1 MGVMKRFWI
10 VVSILVGFQGLIFTH
25 AQVPDWENPAIFQN
39 NRLPACATF
48 MHYSDRDAAIQDN
61 YFSSPYYFSLS
72 GKWKFNWVPKPAD
85 RPVDFY
91 RTDFNHSLWN
101 EISVPGNWEL
111 NGYGTPIYT
120 NIVYPFPKNPPFI
133 PHYDNPVGSYI
144 KEIDLPA
151 NWLNRKV
158 FLHFESGLA
167 AMYVWVNGE
176 KVGYHQGNKNQ
187 AEFDITPY
195 VKKGKNKIAI
205 EGYRW
210 SDGSYLEDQ
219 DFWRLSGFDR
229 GIYLYSTGHVRVAD
243 FFAKPRLD
251 KNYKQGELS
260 VEISLENFMDK
271 PRRTYVEIELLD
283 AGLKAVAKR
292 GVWVNLNANARTEQL
307 ITQKVNNPALWSAET
322 PNLYTLL
329 IRLSDEKSNTI
340 EYVSHRIGFRSIEI
354 KDGVLLVNGKYVY
367 LKGVNL
373 HEHHHINGHVV
384 DRETMIKD
392 LKLMKQ
398 FNINAVR
405 TSHYPQPA
413 EWYKLCDEY
422 GIYLVNEANIES
434 HGMGAEL
441 QAPFDKSK
449 HPAYLPEW
457 YDAHMDRIYS
467 LIERDKNHPSVIIWS
482 LGNEC
487 GNGQVFYD
495 AYKWIKQRDKTR
507 LVQFEQADENKNT
520 DIVCPMYA
528 SIERIAAY
536 AQKPDIYRPL
546 ILCEYSHA
554 MGNSSGNLKDYW
566 DTIRAHRPL
575 QGGFIWDWIDQGLLT
590 HDENGNPYY
599 AYGGDFNSKHYHHD
613 NNFCMNGV
621 VWPDRTPNPQLFEVK
636 KVYQDIQIKAKD
648 LSKGIITLT
657 NEFCFTN
664 LNQYQF
670 RWELVKN
677 GEIVD
682 EGDFTVD
689 VAPLSSK
696 DIVLKIPQVNIGEGE
711 EYFLNIYGHT
721 IKSTDLVPAG
731 HVLAYQQLAY
741 DGNNYFAVAKGNT
754 ASVKPQLITK
764 NNKIEIKAGDVTA
777 VFNVNKNPNQGD
789 KTGLESYA
797 RQGKNVLK
805 ETVQPN
811 FWRAPIDNDFGA
823 NIQRKLSV
831 WRAAGYNRVLNDVEV
846 KEESNRVSITFK
858 YRLPDV
864 AADYTQTYTVNADG
878 SILVDVYYSTENKE
892 LKEIPRFGNVLT
904 LPVSFDTYQY
914 YGRGPVENYVDRKD
928 AALLGIYESKVK
940 DQYVPYLRPQ
950 ENGNKTDVRWM
961 TLTDDAG
968 FGLKAEGL
976 QPMGV
981 TALHNAS
988 EDFDPGFTK
997 KHQHI
1002 NDIYPRE
1009 EVVLS
1014 LDLFQR
1020 GVGGTTSW
1028 GALPLDKYRFENR
1041 EYKFSYKLS
1050 FVQL

>member
-1 MGVMKRFWI
+1 MNRPFLIAVTLFVL
-10 VVSILVGFQGLIFTH
+10 VVSGVHSAELAAVN
-25 AQVPDWENPAIFQN
+25 DWENPSVFQQ
-39 NRLPACATF
+39 NRLAYRATF
-48 MHYSDRDAAIQDN
+48 MTYPEREAAIADN
-61 YFSSPYYFSLS
+61 YFRSPFYLSLS

-85 RPVDFY
+85 RPMDFY
-91 RTDFNHSLWN
+91 KMEYNHHLWK
-101 EISVPGNWEL
+101 EISVPGNWEI

-120 NIVYPFPKNPPFI
+120 NIVYPFPVNPPFI
-133 PHYDNPVGSYI
+133 PHRDNPVGSYV
-144 KEIDLPA
+144 KEVDLP
-151 NWLNRKV
+151 NDWLNRRV
-158 FLHFESGLA
+158 FIHFESGLA

-187 AEFDITPY
+187 VEFDITSY

-229 GIYLYSTGHVRVAD
+229 GIYLYSTDHVRVAD
-243 FFAKPRLD
+243 FFVKTQLD
-251 KNYKQGELS
+251 KQYKNAELG
-260 VEISLENFMDK
+260 VEIQLDNFRNK
-271 PRRTYVEIELLD
+271 AQKTYVEMELLD
-283 AGLKAVAKR
+283 ANAKTIAKKGTWVTISQHAKA
-292 GVWVNLNANARTEQL
+292 LQSL
-307 ITQKVNNPALWSAET
+307 SQKVNNPALWSAET

-329 IRLSDEKSNTI
+329 IRLSDENNKTI
-340 EYVSHRIGFRSIEI
+340 EYVTHRIGFRSIEI

-405 TSHYPQPA
+405 TSHYPQPV

-422 GIYLVNEANIES
+422 GIYLVDEANIES
-434 HGMGAEL
+434 HGMGYGKENMA
-441 QAPFDKSK
+441 FDPK
-449 HPAYLPEW
+449 W
-457 YDAHMDRIYS
+457 DAAHLDRTYS
-467 LIERDKNHPSVIIWS
+467 LVERDKNHPSVIIWS
-482 LGNEC
+482 LGNEAS
-487 GNGQVFYD
+487 NGDVFLKTYN
-495 AYKWIKQRDKTR
+495 WIKTRDTSR
-507 LVQFEQADENKNT
+507 PVQYEQASEGKGT

-528 SIERIAAY
+528 TIDRIAAY

-554 MGNSSGNLKDYW
+554 MGNSSGNLKEYW
-566 DTIRAHRPL
+566 ETIRAHRAL
-575 QGGFIWDWIDQGLLT
+575 QGGFIWDWVDQGLLT
-590 HDENGNPYY
+590 KDENGNPYY

-621 VWPDRTPNPQLFEVK
+621 IWPDRTPNPQLYEVK

-677 GEIVD
+677 GEKVN

-696 DIVLKIPQVNIGEGE
+696 DIVMNVPQVKIGERE

-731 HVLAYQQLAY
+731 HVLAYEQLAY
-741 DGNNYFAVAKGNT
+741 EGNNYFTVAKSDAALGKLQL
-754 ASVKPQLITK
+754 VKK
-764 NNKIEIKAGDVTA
+764 NNKVEVNAGDVTV
-777 VFNVNKNPNQGD
+777 VFNVNKNPNQAD

-831 WRAAGYNRVLNDVEV
+831 WRAAGYNRELTNVEV
-846 KEESNRVSITFK
+846 KEANNAVSVVFN

-864 AADYTQTYTVNADG
+864 AADYTQTYTVNTDG
-878 SILVDVYYSTENKE
+878 SILVDVHYSTENKE

-950 ENGNKTDVRWM
+950 ENGNKTDVRWL
-961 TLTDDAG
+961 TLTDNAG
-968 FGLKAEGL
+968 FGLKVEGL

-997 KHQHI
+997 KQQHI

-1020 GVGGTTSW
+1020 GIGGTNSW
-1028 GALPLDKYRFENR
+1028 GALPLEKYRYGNK
-1041 EYKFSYKLS
+1041 EYQFSYKLS
-1050 FVQL
+1050 IVK